1 MKMLLLAFGL
11 SASPTLGFAS
21 SGSSI
26 EAMDQDAR
34 LVPVVRDDV
43 FVGLK
48 VLAIKPQGQFAR
60 AGFQNGDV
68 IERVDNHPIT
78 SEMGARRL
86 DTFIAG
92 TATTK
97 IDVRRR
103 NTLVTLICRVLIARK

>member
-1 MKMLLLAFGL
+1 MKVLLLAFGL
-11 SASPTLGFAS
+11 SASPTLAFAS
-21 SGSSI
+21 SASST
-26 EAMDQDAR
+26 EAGDQDAR

-43 FVGLK
+43 LVGLK
-48 VLAIKPQGQFAR
+48 VLAIRPDGQFAK
-60 AGFQNGDV
+60 AGFHNGDI

-103 NTLVTLICRVLIARK
+103 NELVTLICRVLISRK